1 MKVFYQLV
9 IQSDMSPYL
18 HFGQIYPLF
27 IAKQVEATESPG
39 KVAYLSQLAKKI
51 LEWSQSSEQAFMN
64 ALYLNNKYELDGRDP
79 NSDTRIAWC
88 FGKHDRPWNE
98 RKIFGKV
105 RYMNDRG
112 FQQ

>member
-1 MKVFYQLV
+1 
-9 IQSDMSPYL
+9 
-18 HFGQIYPLF
+18 
-27 IAKQVEATESPG
+27 
-39 KVAYLSQLAKKI
+39 
-51 LEWSQSSEQAFMN
+51 MN

-105 RYMNDRG
+105 RYMTSENTARKVRLKNYLQSYRADSV
-112 FQQ
+112 